1 MMRAQAHE
9 KKLNQLKK
17 IEEAKKGERVQRPVD
32 IFCVMCCC
40 IVESNKKSD
49 DDGFVA

>member
-17 IEEAKKGERVQRPVD
+17 VEEAKKGERVQRPVD
-32 IFCVMCCC
+32 IFCMSCV
-40 IVESNKKSD
+40 V
-49 DDGFVA
+49 VL